1 MVDRINGVGSYNNYP
16 LVRGTDKKEED
27 SAYAKEYGQGLVKD
41 PYENAGVVY
50 EPGRSKKSESSAT
63 PREDIPENGV
73 RLDISSLAK
82 ESDKKVIEED
92 LVARA
97 KRIFFEFLDNIKV
110 FVNRLWNG
118 NDASSEV
125 PEELMKGD
133 FRKNAAASGF
143 KTTEERLQELLNKDN
158 RGHLVKNSDL
168 LTYYDRSGHI
178 SKVNASDRTR
188 IMEGDAKDIYL

>member
-1 MVDRINGVGSYNNYP
+1 MKNFLYFMAM
-16 LVRGTDKKEED
+16 RGKAD
-27 SAYAKEYGQGLVKD
+27 
-41 PYENAGVVY
+41 
-50 EPGRSKKSESSAT
+50 SKKMLAENLELSDEEIEFYSDSSVAEYYYNLFVDDYEKTFTASE
-63 PREDIPENGV
+63 I
-73 RLDISSLAK
+73 
-82 ESDKKVIEED
+82 KKYQDLLETKIE
-92 LVARA
+92 V
-97 KRIFFEFLDNIKV
+97 LDNIKV

-178 SKVNASDRTR
+178 SKVNASDRIR

>member
-1 MVDRINGVGSYNNYP
+1 MVDRINGVGNYSYP
-16 LVRGTDKKEED
+16 LVRGTEKKDED
-27 SAYAKEYGQGLVKD
+27 STYAKEYGQGLIKD

-50 EPGRSKKSESSAT
+50 EPGRSKAQESVAT
-63 PREDIPENGV
+63 PKEEVPENGV
-73 RLDISSLAK
+73 RLDISSLSK
-82 ESDKKVIEED
+82 EPEKKVVDED
-92 LVARA
+92 LMARA

-178 SKVNASDRTR
+178 SKVNASDRAR
-188 IMEGDAKDIYL
+188 IIEGDAKDIYL

>member
-1 MVDRINGVGSYNNYP
+1 MRMQVLGKSKFVS
-16 LVRGTDKKEED
+16 
-27 SAYAKEYGQGLVKD
+27 
-41 PYENAGVVY
+41 
-50 EPGRSKKSESSAT
+50 EP
-63 PREDIPENGV
+63 
-73 RLDISSLAK
+73 
-82 ESDKKVIEED
+82 
-92 LVARA
+92 
-97 KRIFFEFLDNIKV
+97 FLDNIKV

-188 IMEGDAKDIYL
+188 IIEGDAKDIYL